1 MRVACLNKFGKQ
13 GKIHSAI
20 LRFNAFLSML
30 SCLSLNL
37 MVIPVPKS
45 LSL

>member
-1 MRVACLNKFGKQ
+1 MRVACLNKFGEQ
-13 GKIHSAI
+13 GKIHMAI

-30 SCLSLNL
+30 GCFSLKL
-37 MVIPVPKS
+37 MAIPVPKS